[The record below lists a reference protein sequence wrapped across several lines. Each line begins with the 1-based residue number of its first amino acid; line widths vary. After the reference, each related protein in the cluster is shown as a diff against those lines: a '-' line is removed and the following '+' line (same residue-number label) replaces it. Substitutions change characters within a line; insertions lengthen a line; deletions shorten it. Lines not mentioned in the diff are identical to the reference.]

1 MLALNLPLRAFLTCV
16 STLVLLACAQPSF
29 DWSANLLPPPNLLSV
44 SGQDKPDATASLRV
58 IVQFKEP
65 FAGNDASVLQAMQ
78 AQIGGQLLFLS
89 AVSADTHVYS
99 LQLTPGLDAEQALQR
114 LATAPGVMRVERD
127 QTAKAH

>member
-1 MLALNLPLRAFLTCV
+1 MPALNLPYRSMGVSL

-58 IVQFKEP
+58 IVQFNDP
-65 FAGNDASVLQAMQ
+65 VAGNDASVLQAMQ
-78 AQIGGQLLFLS
+78 AQTGGQLLFLS

-99 LQLTPGLDAEQALQR
+99 LQLPLGMDAAQALQR
-114 LATAPGVMRVERD
+114 LAATPVVKRVERD
-127 QTAKAH
+127 QAAKAH